1 MNQASNQA
9 SAQTTGKPAVTCTGI
24 DHVVLYVRDLARS
37 VAFYSDIL
45 GMEVKSQSAGHAF
58 LRCGG
63 QLFGLFPADGDKDMG
78 AGDQVSHVAFSVATG
93 TTEEIRKALAERGV
107 TPRGRRGDPDCI
119 YFDDPDGYTVQ
130 IVSLAE

>member
-1 MNQASNQA
+1 MNQI
-9 SAQTTGKPAVTCTGI
+9 SAQATAKPAVTCTGI
-24 DHVVLYVRDLARS
+24 DHVVLYVRDIARS
-37 VAFYSDIL
+37 VDFYTGLL
-45 GMEVKSQSAGHAF
+45 GMEVRSQSSGYAF

-63 QLFGLFPADGDKDMG
+63 QLFGLFAADGDKDMG

-93 TTEEIRKALAERGV
+93 TSEEIKQALAERGV

-130 IVSLAE
+130 IVSLGE